1 MCTEL
6 APAVTQALYLVSARS
21 WGEGVAAHSRVGPG
35 GNPDVSK
42 VRARFPPLLGLLG
55 PNPAPRP
62 PRWAVPAWTGWAGDY
77 LRSATRRLQLPTG
90 SSAAV
95 AAMTLHR
102 STPVLLGMLVLALCV
117 LSPPASTATAS
128 REAAQTPASQGRVS
142 QARVSAQGNWGLPE

>member
-1 MCTEL
+1 MK
-6 APAVTQALYLVSARS
+6 
-21 WGEGVAAHSRVGPG
+21 GVAAHSRVGPG

-42 VRARFPPLLGLLG
+42 VRARFPPLLGPLG

-62 PRWAVPAWTGWAGDY
+62 PRWAVPAQMGWAGDY
-77 LRSATRRLQLPTG
+77 LRLATRRLQLPTG

-95 AAMTLHR
+95 AAMTPHR

-128 REAAQTPASQGRVS
+128 QEAAQTPAPQGRVS
-142 QARVSAQGNWGLPE
+142 QARVSAQGNRGLPE